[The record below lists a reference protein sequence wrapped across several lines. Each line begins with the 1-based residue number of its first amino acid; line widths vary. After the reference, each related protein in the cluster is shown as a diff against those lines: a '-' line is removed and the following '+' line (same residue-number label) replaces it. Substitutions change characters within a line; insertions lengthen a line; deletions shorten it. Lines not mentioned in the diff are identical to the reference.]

1 MKFGLLLLL
10 ISLTTIS
17 LATPSL
23 SETIPPLRGQSFA
36 DAKVDL
42 PADLHGRAG
51 ILVIGFSK
59 KSSVQTKQWNDAIL
73 REYGSDPHLVYYE
86 AAVLA
91 DVPSLFRG
99 TIVKSIRNNMSPAE
113 RAHFV
118 PILQD
123 ASKWRDAAHFASSD
137 DAYVLII
144 DSTGQIQWRAHGPFT
159 GELYEQMKES
169 LAKLQA
175 AK

>member
-1 MKFGLLLLL
+1 MKFRLLLLL

-17 LATPSL
+17 L
-23 SETIPPLRGQSFA
+23 SETVPPLRGQSFA
-36 DAKVDL
+36 DAQVDL
-42 PADLHGRAG
+42 PADLHGRAV
-51 ILVIGFSK
+51 IFVIGFSK
-59 KSSVQTKQWNDAIL
+59 KSSVQTKPWNDAL
-73 REYGSDPHLVYYE
+73 LPDYGNDPHIVYYQ

-91 DVPSLFRG
+91 DVPSLIRG

-118 PILQD
+118 PILE
-123 ASKWRDAAHFASSD
+123 ASQKWKDAAHFSSSD

-159 GELYEQMKES
+159 SDLYSHMKES
-169 LAKLQA
+169 LAKLQTT
-175 AK
+175 K

>member
-1 MKFGLLLLL
+1 MKLSLLLLL
-10 ISLTTIS
+10 ISIS
-17 LATPSL
+17 TLSL
-23 SETIPPLRGQSFA
+23 SETMPPLRGQSFA

-42 PADLHGRAG
+42 PADLHGRVG
-51 ILVIGFSK
+51 VLVIGFSK
-59 KSSVQTKQWNDAIL
+59 KSSVQTKQWNEALLPD
-73 REYGSDPHLVYYE
+73 YGNDPHVVYYE

-99 TIVKSIRNNMSPAE
+99 TIVKSIRNNMAPPE
-113 RAHFV
+113 RAHFI
-118 PILQD
+118 PILEN

-137 DAYVLII
+137 EAYVLII
-144 DSTGQIQWRAHGPFT
+144 DITGQIQWRAHGPFT
-159 GELYEQMKES
+159 GELYGHMKES